1 MRKFVSI
8 VCSTILFST
17 TLTANASTVI
27 RLGHDSQET
36 SPVHQSMVYF
46 EQELERRS
54 NGEIEVEIYP
64 ARQLGDVRETTEMVQ
79 QGNLQMTF
87 GASILLAPFVP
98 EFNVLDVFYLFRDA
112 DHAHKALD
120 SDEIGGQLLGAMESK
135 GFHGLGFMEVGF
147 RSITNSRKPIETVD
161 DLKGLKIRAASNP
174 TQISAWRS
182 IGTAPTPLSW
192 GEIFTSLQQGLI
204 NAQESGL
211 YSIYAER
218 FYEAQSYLSLTNHM
232 YTNYVLFMNKPFW
245 ESLSADQ
252 QSLINEVTV
261 EAIAKQRKL
270 AAELNSNV
278 ITQLEEKGMAVN
290 EVPQAVR
297 DQMKT
302 QMNAAIYDSLRER
315 TGEQLF
321 DQVISAVEAL

>member
-1 MRKFVSI
+1 
-8 VCSTILFST
+8 
-17 TLTANASTVI
+17 
-27 RLGHDSQET
+27 
-36 SPVHQSMVYF
+36 
-46 EQELERRS
+46 
-54 NGEIEVEIYP
+54 
-64 ARQLGDVRETTEMVQ
+64 
-79 QGNLQMTF
+79 
-87 GASILLAPFVP
+87 
-98 EFNVLDVFYLFRDA
+98 
-112 DHAHKALD
+112 
-120 SDEIGGQLLGAMESK
+120 
-135 GFHGLGFMEVGF
+135 
-147 RSITNSRKPIETVD
+147 
-161 DLKGLKIRAASNP
+161 
-174 TQISAWRS
+174 
-182 IGTAPTPLSW
+182 
-192 GEIFTSLQQGLI
+192 
-204 NAQESGL
+204 
-211 YSIYAER
+211 
-218 FYEAQSYLSLTNHM
+218 M

-302 QMNAAIYDSLRER
+302 RMNAAIYDSLRER